1 MVTFFACLALLIIGY
16 MVYGKLVDSIF
27 APTDKITPAIELKD
41 GVDYVPMS
49 TAKVFLIQLL
59 NLI

>member
-49 TAKVFLIQLL
+49 TAKVF
-59 NLI
+59 